1 MKKNFLNGTTTAIVT
16 PFKSDLSID
25 FDSFKRL
32 LDFQLENGVK
42 SICVCGSTGES
53 ATLTPK
59 EKISLIVAAVEHV
72 GKDAT
77 IIAGTGSND
86 TRATIDLTI
95 LAKEAGADAA
105 LLVAP
110 YYNKPSQEGLY
121 QHYAAIAEAV
131 DLPLIIYNVPSR
143 AGVNISSD
151 TQVKLAKAYKN
162 IVATKE
168 ASGDLDQ
175 ISEII
180 KYSPANFTVLA
191 GDDSLAIPIILFG
204 GKGVISVISNY
215 MPKLFS
221 EMINLALD
229 GDFKSAM
236 NIHYE
241 LLELYALNFVETNPI
256 PVKAILALM
265 GMVEEYYR
273 LPLIPIRP
281 ENKKLL
287 QKALKKMKLI
297 K

>member
-1 MKKNFLNGTTTAIVT
+1 MEKNFLSGTTTAIVT
-16 PFKSDLSID
+16 PFKSDLTID
-25 FDSFKRL
+25 YDAFKRL
-32 LDFQLENGVK
+32 LDFQLKNGVK
-42 SICVCGSTGES
+42 NICVCGSTGES
-53 ATLTPK
+53 ATMTAK
-59 EKISLIVAAVEHV
+59 EKVSLIVAAVEHV

-121 QHYAAIAEAV
+121 QHYATIAENV

-143 AGVNISSD
+143 AGVNISAE
-151 TQVKLAKAYKN
+151 TQIKLAKSYKN

-180 KYSPANFTVLA
+180 KYSPSKFIVLA
-191 GDDSLAIPIILFG
+191 GDDSLAVPTILFG
-204 GKGVISVISNY
+204 GKGVVSVISNY
-215 MPKLFS
+215 APKIFS
-221 EMINLALD
+221 QMVNLALD
-229 GDFKSAM
+229 GDYESAM
-236 NIHYE
+236 NIHYD
-241 LLELYALNFVETNPI
+241 LLDLFALNFIETNPI
-256 PVKAILALM
+256 PVKAALVLM
-265 GMVEEYYR
+265 GMIEEYYR
-273 LPLIPIRP
+273 LPLIPMRP

-287 QKALKKMKLI
+287 QKALKKHKMVK
-297 K
+297 

>member
-1 MKKNFLNGTTTAIVT
+1 MEKNFLLGTTTAIVT
-16 PFKSDLSID
+16 PFKSDLTID
-25 FDSFKRL
+25 FDRFKQL

-42 SICVCGSTGES
+42 NICVCGSTGES
-53 ATLTPK
+53 ATMTAK
-59 EKISLIVAAVEHV
+59 EKVSLIVAAVEHV

-95 LAKEAGADAA
+95 LAKEVGADAA

-110 YYNKPSQEGLY
+110 YYNKPSQEGLF
-121 QHYAAIAEAV
+121 QHYAAIAEKV

-143 AGVNISSD
+143 AGVNISAE
-151 TQVKLAKAYKN
+151 TQIKLAKSYKN

-180 KYSPANFTVLA
+180 KYSPGKFIVLA
-191 GDDSLAIPIILFG
+191 GDDSLAVPTILFG
-204 GKGVISVISNY
+204 GKGVVSVISNY
-215 MPKLFS
+215 APKIFS
-221 EMINLALD
+221 QMVNLALD
-229 GDFKSAM
+229 GDYESAM
-236 NIHYE
+236 NIHYD
-241 LLELYALNFVETNPI
+241 LLDLFALNFIETNPI
-256 PVKAILALM
+256 PVKAALVLM
-265 GMVEEYYR
+265 GMIEEYYR
-273 LPLIPIRP
+273 LPLIPMRP

-287 QKALKKMKLI
+287 QKALKKHKLV

>member
-1 MKKNFLNGTTTAIVT
+1 MEKNFLLGTTTAIVT
-16 PFKSDLSID
+16 PFKSDLTID
-25 FDSFKRL
+25 FDRFKRL
-32 LDFQLENGVK
+32 LDFQMENGVK
-42 SICVCGSTGES
+42 NICVCGSRGES
-53 ATLTPK
+53 ATMTAK
-59 EKISLIVAAVEHV
+59 EKVSLIVAAVEHV

-110 YYNKPSQEGLY
+110 YYNKPSQEGLF
-121 QHYAAIAEAV
+121 QHYAAIAENV

-143 AGVNISSD
+143 AGVNISAE
-151 TQVKLAKAYKN
+151 TQIKLAKSYKN

-180 KYSPANFTVLA
+180 KYSPGKFIVLA
-191 GDDSLAIPIILFG
+191 GDDSLAVPTILFG
-204 GKGVISVISNY
+204 GKGVVSVISNY
-215 MPKLFS
+215 APKFFS
-221 EMINLALD
+221 QMVNLALD
-229 GDFKSAM
+229 GDYESAM
-236 NIHYE
+236 NIHYD
-241 LLELYALNFVETNPI
+241 LLDLFALNFIETNPI
-256 PVKAILALM
+256 PVKAALVLM
-265 GMVEEYYR
+265 GMIEEYYR
-273 LPLIPIRP
+273 LPLIPMRP

-287 QKALKKMKLI
+287 QKALKKHKLV

>member
-1 MKKNFLNGTTTAIVT
+1 MKKNFLRGTITAIVT
-16 PFKSDLSID
+16 PFKSDTTVD
-25 FDSFKRL
+25 FDCFKRL

-42 SICVCGSTGES
+42 SICVCGSTGEA
-53 ATLTPK
+53 ATLSMK
-59 EKISLIVAAVEHV
+59 EKIALIVTAVEHV

-86 TRATIDLTI
+86 TRATIDLSL
-95 LAKEAGADAA
+95 LAKEEGVDAV

-131 DLPLIIYNVPSR
+131 DIPQIIYNVPSR
-143 AGVNISSD
+143 TGVNITSA
-151 TQVKLAKAYKN
+151 TQVKLAKDFKN

-180 KYSPANFTVLA
+180 KHAPSNFTVLA
-191 GDDSLAIPIILFG
+191 GDDSLAIPTILFG
-204 GKGVISVISNY
+204 GKGVVSVISNY
-215 MPKLFS
+215 APKIFS

-256 PVKAILALM
+256 PVKAALALM
-265 GMVEEYYR
+265 GLVEENYR

-287 QKALKKMKLI
+287 QKAMKKMKLI

>member
-1 MKKNFLNGTTTAIVT
+1 MKKNFLRGTTTAIVT
-16 PFKSDLSID
+16 PFKSDTSID
-25 FDSFKRL
+25 FDCFKKL

-53 ATLTPK
+53 ATLSMK
-59 EKISLIVAAVEHV
+59 EKIALIVTAVEHV

-86 TRATIDLTI
+86 TRATIDLTV
-95 LAKEAGADAA
+95 LAKEEGVDAV

-110 YYNKPSQEGLY
+110 YYNKPSQEGIY

-131 DLPLIIYNVPSR
+131 DIPQIIYNVPSR
-143 AGVNISSD
+143 TGVNITSA
-151 TQVKLAKAYKN
+151 TQVTLAKDYKN

-180 KYSPANFTVLA
+180 KHAPSNFKVLA

-204 GKGVISVISNY
+204 GEGVVSVISNY
-215 MPKLFS
+215 APKIFS
-221 EMINLALD
+221 EMINLALE

-236 NIHYE
+236 NIHYK

-256 PVKAILALM
+256 PVKAALSLM
-265 GMVEEYYR
+265 GLVEENYR

-287 QKALKKMKLI
+287 QKAMKKIKLI
-297 K
+297 

>member
-1 MKKNFLNGTTTAIVT
+1 MEKNFLLGTTTAIVT
-16 PFKSDLSID
+16 PFKSDLTID
-25 FDSFKRL
+25 FDRFKRL

-42 SICVCGSTGES
+42 NICVCGSTGES
-53 ATLTPK
+53 ATMTAK
-59 EKISLIVAAVEHV
+59 EKVSLIVAAVEHV

-95 LAKEAGADAA
+95 LAKEVGADAA

-110 YYNKPSQEGLY
+110 YYNKPSQEGLF
-121 QHYAAIAEAV
+121 QHYAAIAENV

-143 AGVNISSD
+143 AGVNISAE
-151 TQVKLAKAYKN
+151 TQIKLAKSYKN

-180 KYSPANFTVLA
+180 KYSPGKFIVLA
-191 GDDSLAIPIILFG
+191 GDDSLAVPTILFG
-204 GKGVISVISNY
+204 GKGVVSVISNY
-215 MPKLFS
+215 APKIFS
-221 EMINLALD
+221 QMVNLALD
-229 GDFKSAM
+229 GDYESAM
-236 NIHYE
+236 NIHYD
-241 LLELYALNFVETNPI
+241 LLDLFALNFIETNPI
-256 PVKAILALM
+256 PVKAALVLM
-265 GMVEEYYR
+265 GMIEENYR
-273 LPLIPIRP
+273 LPLIPMRP

-287 QKALKKMKLI
+287 QKALKKHKLV

>member
-1 MKKNFLNGTTTAIVT
+1 MEKNFLLGTTTAIVT
-16 PFKSDLSID
+16 PFKSDLTID
-25 FDSFKRL
+25 FDRFKRL

-42 SICVCGSTGES
+42 NICVCGSTGES
-53 ATLTPK
+53 ATMTAK
-59 EKISLIVAAVEHV
+59 EKVSLIVAAVEHV

-110 YYNKPSQEGLY
+110 YYNKPSQEGLF
-121 QHYAAIAEAV
+121 QHYAAIAENV

-143 AGVNISSD
+143 AGVNISAE
-151 TQVKLAKAYKN
+151 TQIKLAKSYKN

-180 KYSPANFTVLA
+180 KYSPGKFIVLA
-191 GDDSLAIPIILFG
+191 GDDSLAVPTILFG
-204 GKGVISVISNY
+204 GKGVVSVISNY
-215 MPKLFS
+215 APKIFS
-221 EMINLALD
+221 QMVNLALD
-229 GDFKSAM
+229 GDYESAM
-236 NIHYE
+236 NIHYD
-241 LLELYALNFVETNPI
+241 LLDLFALNFIETNPI
-256 PVKAILALM
+256 PVKAALVLM
-265 GMVEEYYR
+265 GMIEENYR
-273 LPLIPIRP
+273 LPLIRMRP

-287 QKALKKMKLI
+287 QKALKKHKLV

>member
-1 MKKNFLNGTTTAIVT
+1 MEKNFLLGTTTAIVT
-16 PFKSDLSID
+16 PFKSDLTID
-25 FDSFKRL
+25 FDRFKRL

-42 SICVCGSTGES
+42 NICVCGSTGES
-53 ATLTPK
+53 ATMTAK
-59 EKISLIVAAVEHV
+59 EKVSLIVAAVEHV

-95 LAKEAGADAA
+95 LAKEVGADAA

-110 YYNKPSQEGLY
+110 YYNKPSQEGLF
-121 QHYAAIAEAV
+121 QHYAAIAEKV

-143 AGVNISSD
+143 AGVNISAE
-151 TQVKLAKAYKN
+151 TQIKLAKSYKN

-180 KYSPANFTVLA
+180 KYSPGKFIVLA
-191 GDDSLAIPIILFG
+191 GDDSLAVPTILFG
-204 GKGVISVISNY
+204 GKGVVSVISNY
-215 MPKLFS
+215 APKIFS
-221 EMINLALD
+221 QMVNLALD
-229 GDFKSAM
+229 GDYESAM
-236 NIHYE
+236 NIHYD
-241 LLELYALNFVETNPI
+241 LLDLFALNFIETNPI
-256 PVKAILALM
+256 PVKAALVLM
-265 GMVEEYYR
+265 GMIEENYR
-273 LPLIPIRP
+273 LPLIRMRP

-287 QKALKKMKLI
+287 QKALKKHKLV

>member
-1 MKKNFLNGTTTAIVT
+1 MEKNFLLGTTTAIVT
-16 PFKSDLSID
+16 PFKSDLTID
-25 FDSFKRL
+25 FDRFKRL
-32 LDFQLENGVK
+32 LDFQMENGVK
-42 SICVCGSTGES
+42 NICVCGSTGES
-53 ATLTPK
+53 ATMTAK
-59 EKISLIVAAVEHV
+59 EKVSLIVAAVEHV

-110 YYNKPSQEGLY
+110 YYNKPSQEGLF
-121 QHYAAIAEAV
+121 QHYAAIAENV

-143 AGVNISSD
+143 AGVNISAE
-151 TQVKLAKAYKN
+151 TQIKLAKSYKN

-180 KYSPANFTVLA
+180 KYSPGKFIVLA
-191 GDDSLAIPIILFG
+191 GDDSLAVPTILFG
-204 GKGVISVISNY
+204 GKGVVSVISNY
-215 MPKLFS
+215 APKFFS
-221 EMINLALD
+221 QMVNLALD
-229 GDFKSAM
+229 GDYESAM
-236 NIHYE
+236 NIHYD
-241 LLELYALNFVETNPI
+241 LLDLFALNFIETNPI
-256 PVKAILALM
+256 PVKAALVLM
-265 GMVEEYYR
+265 GMIEEYYR
-273 LPLIPIRP
+273 LPLIPMRP

-287 QKALKKMKLI
+287 QKALKKHKLV

>member
-1 MKKNFLNGTTTAIVT
+1 MEKNFLLGTTTAIVT
-16 PFKSDLSID
+16 PFKSDLTID
-25 FDSFKRL
+25 FDRFKRL

-42 SICVCGSTGES
+42 NICVCGSTGES
-53 ATLTPK
+53 ATMTAK
-59 EKISLIVAAVEHV
+59 EKVSLIVAAVEHV

-110 YYNKPSQEGLY
+110 YYNKPSQEGLF
-121 QHYAAIAEAV
+121 QHYAAIAENV

-143 AGVNISSD
+143 AGVNISAE
-151 TQVKLAKAYKN
+151 TQIKLAKSYKN

-180 KYSPANFTVLA
+180 KYSPGKFIVLA
-191 GDDSLAIPIILFG
+191 GDDSLAVPTILFG
-204 GKGVISVISNY
+204 GKGVVSVISNY
-215 MPKLFS
+215 APKIFS
-221 EMINLALD
+221 QMVNLALD
-229 GDFKSAM
+229 GDYESAM
-236 NIHYE
+236 NIHYD
-241 LLELYALNFVETNPI
+241 LLDLFALNFIETNPI
-256 PVKAILALM
+256 PVKAALVLM
-265 GMVEEYYR
+265 GMIEEYYR
-273 LPLIPIRP
+273 LPLIPMRP

-287 QKALKKMKLI
+287 QKALKKHKLV

>member
-1 MKKNFLNGTTTAIVT
+1 MEKNFLIGTTTAIVT

-25 FDSFKRL
+25 YDRFKRL

-42 SICVCGSTGES
+42 NICVCGSTGES
-53 ATLTPK
+53 ATMTAK
-59 EKISLIVAAVEHV
+59 EKLSLIVAAVEHV

-95 LAKEAGADAA
+95 LAKESGADAA

-110 YYNKPSQEGLY
+110 YYNKPSQEGLF
-121 QHYAAIAEAV
+121 QHYAAIAENV
-131 DLPLIIYNVPSR
+131 DMPLIIYNVPSR
-143 AGVNISSD
+143 SGVNISAE
-151 TQVKLAKAYKN
+151 TQIKLAKSYKN

-180 KYSPANFTVLA
+180 KYAPGKFTVLA
-191 GDDSLAIPIILFG
+191 GDDSLAVPTILFG
-204 GKGVISVISNY
+204 GKGVVSVISNY
-215 MPKLFS
+215 APKIFS
-221 EMINLALD
+221 QMVNLALD
-229 GDFKSAM
+229 GDYQSAM
-236 NIHYE
+236 NIHYD
-241 LLELYALNFVETNPI
+241 LLDLFALNFVETNPI
-256 PVKAILALM
+256 PVKAALVLM
-265 GMVEEYYR
+265 GMIEEYYR
-273 LPLIPIRP
+273 LPLIPMRP

-287 QKALKKMKLI
+287 QKALKKHKLV

>member
-1 MKKNFLNGTTTAIVT
+1 MEKNFLLGTTTAIVT
-16 PFKSDLSID
+16 PFKSDLTID
-25 FDSFKRL
+25 FDRFKRL

-42 SICVCGSTGES
+42 NICVCGSTGES
-53 ATLTPK
+53 ATMTAK
-59 EKISLIVAAVEHV
+59 EKVSLIVAAVEHV

-95 LAKEAGADAA
+95 LAKEVGADAA

-110 YYNKPSQEGLY
+110 YYNKPSQEGLF
-121 QHYAAIAEAV
+121 QHYAAIAEKV

-143 AGVNISSD
+143 AGVNISAE
-151 TQVKLAKAYKN
+151 TQIKLAKSYKN

-180 KYSPANFTVLA
+180 KYSPGKFIVLA
-191 GDDSLAIPIILFG
+191 GDDSLAVPTILFG
-204 GKGVISVISNY
+204 GKGVVSVISNY
-215 MPKLFS
+215 APKIFS
-221 EMINLALD
+221 QMVNLALD
-229 GDFKSAM
+229 GDYESAM
-236 NIHYE
+236 NIHYD
-241 LLELYALNFVETNPI
+241 LLDLFALNFIETNPI
-256 PVKAILALM
+256 PVKAALVLM
-265 GMVEEYYR
+265 GMIEEYYR
-273 LPLIPIRP
+273 QPLIPMRP

-287 QKALKKMKLI
+287 QKALKKHKLV

>member
-1 MKKNFLNGTTTAIVT
+1 MEKNFLLGTTTAIVT
-16 PFKSDLSID
+16 PFKSDLTID
-25 FDSFKRL
+25 FDRFKRL

-42 SICVCGSTGES
+42 NICVCGSTGES
-53 ATLTPK
+53 ATMTAK
-59 EKISLIVAAVEHV
+59 EKVSLIVAAVEHV

-95 LAKEAGADAA
+95 LAKEVGADAA

-110 YYNKPSQEGLY
+110 YYNKPSQEGLF
-121 QHYAAIAEAV
+121 QHYAAIAENV

-143 AGVNISSD
+143 AGVNISAE
-151 TQVKLAKAYKN
+151 TQIKLAKSYKN

-180 KYSPANFTVLA
+180 KYSPGKFIVLA
-191 GDDSLAIPIILFG
+191 GDDSLAVPTILFG
-204 GKGVISVISNY
+204 GKGVVSVISNY
-215 MPKLFS
+215 APKIFS
-221 EMINLALD
+221 QMVNLALD
-229 GDFKSAM
+229 GDYESAM
-236 NIHYE
+236 NIHYD
-241 LLELYALNFVETNPI
+241 LLDLFALNFIETNPI
-256 PVKAILALM
+256 PVKAALVLM
-265 GMVEEYYR
+265 GMIEEYYR
-273 LPLIPIRP
+273 LPLIPMRP

-287 QKALKKMKLI
+287 QKALKKHKLV

>member
-1 MKKNFLNGTTTAIVT
+1 MEKNFLLGTTTAIVT
-16 PFKSDLSID
+16 PFKSDLTID
-25 FDSFKRL
+25 FDRFKRL

-42 SICVCGSTGES
+42 NICVCGSTGES
-53 ATLTPK
+53 ATMTAK
-59 EKISLIVAAVEHV
+59 EKVSLIVAAVEHV

-95 LAKEAGADAA
+95 LAKEVGADAA

-110 YYNKPSQEGLY
+110 YYNKPSQEGLF
-121 QHYAAIAEAV
+121 QHYAAIAEKV

-143 AGVNISSD
+143 AGVNISAE
-151 TQVKLAKAYKN
+151 TQIKLAKSYKN

-180 KYSPANFTVLA
+180 KYSPGKFIVLA
-191 GDDSLAIPIILFG
+191 GDDSLAVPTILFG
-204 GKGVISVISNY
+204 GKGVVSVISNY
-215 MPKLFS
+215 APKIFS
-221 EMINLALD
+221 QMVNLALD
-229 GDFKSAM
+229 GDYESAM
-236 NIHYE
+236 NIHYD
-241 LLELYALNFVETNPI
+241 LLDLFALNFIETNPI
-256 PVKAILALM
+256 PVKAALVLM
-265 GMVEEYYR
+265 GMIEEYYR
-273 LPLIPIRP
+273 LPLIPMRP

-287 QKALKKMKLI
+287 QKALKKHKLV

>member
-1 MKKNFLNGTTTAIVT
+1 MEKNFLLGTTTAIVT
-16 PFKSDLSID
+16 PFKSDLTID
-25 FDSFKRL
+25 FDRFKRL

-42 SICVCGSTGES
+42 NICVCGSTGES
-53 ATLTPK
+53 ATMTAK
-59 EKISLIVAAVEHV
+59 EKVSLIVAAVEHV

-110 YYNKPSQEGLY
+110 YYNKPSQEGLF
-121 QHYAAIAEAV
+121 QHYAAIAEKV
-131 DLPLIIYNVPSR
+131 DMPLIIYNVPSR
-143 AGVNISSD
+143 AGVNISAE
-151 TQVKLAKAYKN
+151 TQIKLAKSYKN

-180 KYSPANFTVLA
+180 KYSPGKFIVLA
-191 GDDSLAIPIILFG
+191 GDDSLAVPTILFG
-204 GKGVISVISNY
+204 GKGVVSVISNY
-215 MPKLFS
+215 APKIFS
-221 EMINLALD
+221 QMVNLALD
-229 GDFKSAM
+229 GDYESAM
-236 NIHYE
+236 NIHYD
-241 LLELYALNFVETNPI
+241 LLDLFALNFIETNPI
-256 PVKAILALM
+256 PVKAALVLM
-265 GMVEEYYR
+265 GMIEEYYR
-273 LPLIPIRP
+273 LPLIPMRP

-287 QKALKKMKLI
+287 QKALKKHKLV

>member
-1 MKKNFLNGTTTAIVT
+1 MEKNFLLGTTTAIVT
-16 PFKSDLSID
+16 PFKSDLTID
-25 FDSFKRL
+25 FDRFKRL

-42 SICVCGSTGES
+42 NICVCGSTGES
-53 ATLTPK
+53 ATMTAK
-59 EKISLIVAAVEHV
+59 EKVSLIVAAVEHV

-110 YYNKPSQEGLY
+110 YYNKPSQEGLF
-121 QHYAAIAEAV
+121 QHYAAIAEKV

-143 AGVNISSD
+143 AGVNISAE
-151 TQVKLAKAYKN
+151 TQIKLAKSYKN

-180 KYSPANFTVLA
+180 KYSPGKFIVLA
-191 GDDSLAIPIILFG
+191 GDDSLAVPTILFG
-204 GKGVISVISNY
+204 GKGVVSVISNY
-215 MPKLFS
+215 APKIFS
-221 EMINLALD
+221 QMVNLALD
-229 GDFKSAM
+229 GDYESAM
-236 NIHYE
+236 NIHYD
-241 LLELYALNFVETNPI
+241 LLDLFALNFIETNPI
-256 PVKAILALM
+256 PVKAALVLM
-265 GMVEEYYR
+265 GMIEEYYR
-273 LPLIPIRP
+273 LPLIPMRP

-287 QKALKKMKLI
+287 QKALKKHKLV

>member
-1 MKKNFLNGTTTAIVT
+1 MKKNFLRGTTTAIVT
-16 PFKSDLSID
+16 PFKSDTSID
-25 FDSFKRL
+25 FDCFKKL

-53 ATLTPK
+53 ATLSMK
-59 EKISLIVAAVEHV
+59 EKIALIVTAVEHV

-86 TRATIDLTI
+86 TRATIDLTV
-95 LAKEAGADAA
+95 LAKEEGVDAV

-110 YYNKPSQEGLY
+110 YYNKPSQEGIY

-131 DLPLIIYNVPSR
+131 DIPQIIYNVPSR
-143 AGVNISSD
+143 TGVNITSA
-151 TQVKLAKAYKN
+151 TQVTLAKDYKN

-180 KYSPANFTVLA
+180 KHAPSNFKVLA

-204 GKGVISVISNY
+204 GEGVVSVISNY
-215 MPKLFS
+215 APKIFS
-221 EMINLALD
+221 EMINLALE

-256 PVKAILALM
+256 PVKAALSLM
-265 GMVEEYYR
+265 GLVEENYR

-287 QKALKKMKLI
+287 QKAMKKIKLI
-297 K
+297 

>member
-1 MKKNFLNGTTTAIVT
+1 MKKNFLRGTTTAIVT
-16 PFKSDLSID
+16 PFKSDTSID
-25 FDSFKRL
+25 FDCFKKL

-53 ATLTPK
+53 ATLSMK
-59 EKISLIVAAVEHV
+59 EKIALIVTAVEHV

-86 TRATIDLTI
+86 TRATIDLTV
-95 LAKEAGADAA
+95 LAKEEGVDAV

-110 YYNKPSQEGLY
+110 YYNKPSQEGIY

-131 DLPLIIYNVPSR
+131 DIPQIIYNVPSR
-143 AGVNISSD
+143 TGVNITSA
-151 TQVKLAKAYKN
+151 TQVTLAKDYKN
-162 IVATKE
+162 IIATKE

-180 KYSPANFTVLA
+180 KHAPSNFKVLA

-204 GKGVISVISNY
+204 GEGVVSVISNY
-215 MPKLFS
+215 APKIFS
-221 EMINLALD
+221 EMINLALE

-236 NIHYE
+236 NIHYK

-256 PVKAILALM
+256 PVKAALSLM
-265 GMVEEYYR
+265 GLVEENYR

-287 QKALKKMKLI
+287 QKAMKKIKLI
-297 K
+297 

>member
-1 MKKNFLNGTTTAIVT
+1 MEKNFLIGTTTAIVT

-25 FDSFKRL
+25 YDRFKRL

-42 SICVCGSTGES
+42 NICVCGSTGES
-53 ATLTPK
+53 ATMTAK
-59 EKISLIVAAVEHV
+59 EKVSLIVAAVEHV

-110 YYNKPSQEGLY
+110 YYNKPSQEGLF
-121 QHYAAIAEAV
+121 QHYAAIAENV
-131 DLPLIIYNVPSR
+131 DMPLIIYNVPSR
-143 AGVNISSD
+143 SGVNISAE
-151 TQVKLAKAYKN
+151 TQVKLAKSYKN

-168 ASGDLDQ
+168 ASGNLDQ

-180 KYSPANFTVLA
+180 KYSPSKFTVLA
-191 GDDSLAIPIILFG
+191 GDDSLAVPTILFG

-215 MPKLFS
+215 APKIFS
-221 EMINLALD
+221 QMVNLALD
-229 GDFKSAM
+229 GDYQSAM
-236 NIHYE
+236 NIHYD
-241 LLELYALNFVETNPI
+241 LLDLFALNFVETNPI
-256 PVKAILALM
+256 PVKAALVLM
-265 GMVEEYYR
+265 GMIEEYYR
-273 LPLIPIRP
+273 LPLIPMRP

-287 QKALKKMKLI
+287 QKALKKHKMI